1 MHFILARILAVYSFN
16 KMVKRQSTSL
26 DRTFAAL
33 SDPTRRG
40 ILRSL
45 SRGETSVTELAKP
58 FSISL
63 PAVSRHLGVL
73 ETAGFLRRHRCGR
86 EHRLQLNAAPM
97 REAVRWIET
106 YRIFWEGTLDSLT
119 AYLENPAA
127 AEKPNKNIK
136 S

>member
-1 MHFILARILAVYSFN
+1 
-16 KMVKRQSTSL
+16 MVKCQHVSL

-40 ILRSL
+40 LLSAL
-45 SRGETSVTELAKP
+45 SRGETCVTELAKP

-63 PAVSRHLGVL
+63 PAVSRHLSVL
-73 ETAGFLRRHRCGR
+73 EAAGLLTRQRHGR
-86 EHRLQLNAAPM
+86 AHHLQLNAAPM
-97 REAVRWIET
+97 QEAVKWIET
-106 YRIFWEGTLDSLT
+106 YRTFWEGSLDSLA

-127 AEKPNKNIK
+127 AKKTKKKTK